1 MTTGGNTLPGQE
13 PDTTPQTSPGENPVT
28 TTTAHTPPFPLETP
42 TPSSPPASTLPNQ
55 VPDLND
61 ESAWTGMPKW
71 VRDLRSEA
79 AARRVEA
86 NTLKEKVDTYERE
99 KLTDLEKLQADI
111 RKLNEDVLP
120 EKDKTIRQLQVQVA
134 AAQSGVVDPDAV
146 VQLLDWSKVDGGM
159 SINDAIND
167 LLESKPYLKAT
178 AQTTPLPTPTTPT
191 TPPSTTAPG
200 APGTPTTQAQSFT
213 QQQIANMSEGE
224 YEANR
229 EAIFAALTSGRLK

>member
-13 PDTTPQTSPGENPVT
+13 PGTTPQTTPGETPVT
-28 TTTAHTPPFPLETP
+28 TPTAPTTP
-42 TPSSPPASTLPNQ
+42 TPLANPPAPTTPSAPNQ
-55 VPDLND
+55 MPDLND
-61 ESAWTGMPKW
+61 DAAWAGQPKW
-71 VRDLRSEA
+71 IRDLRSEA

-86 NTLKEKVDTYERE
+86 NDLKTKVETYERE
-99 KLTDLEKLQADI
+99 KLSDVEKLQADVKKFNDEI
-111 RKLNEDVLP
+111 LP
-120 EKDKTIRQLQVQVA
+120 DKERTIRQLQVQVA
-134 AAQSGVVDPDAV
+134 AAQSGVVDPEAV
-146 VQLLDWSKVDGGM
+146 VQLLDWSKVDKGM

>member
-13 PDTTPQTSPGENPVT
+13 PGIAPQQSPGETPVT
-28 TTTAHTPPFPLETP
+28 TTTAPTSTPPTEMTP
-42 TPSSPPASTLPNQ
+42 PSSPPASTLPNQ
-55 VPDLND
+55 IPDLND
-61 ESAWTGMPKW
+61 DSAWTGMPKW
-71 VRDLRSEA
+71 VRDLRAEN

-86 NTLKEKVDTYERE
+86 NTFKEKVDAYERE

-111 RKLNEDVLP
+111 KKYTDEVLP

-146 VQLLDWSKVDGGM
+146 VQLLDWSKVDSGM

-167 LLESKPYLKAT
+167 LLESKPYLRAT
-178 AQTTPLPTPTTPT
+178 APTSTPPTPTTPT

-200 APGTPTTQAQSFT
+200 APGTPTTQPQSFT
-213 QQQIANMSEGE
+213 RQQIESMSEGE

-229 EAIFAALTSGRLK
+229 EAIFAALNSGRLK